1 MQVKWLVNSSA
12 GFIVTDTD
20 KPIQNDNLHLS
31 GAGILLHPKEKAL
44 AIISLPKPTQ
54 NLLNVEDLIAGKKS
68 GMSGVSQGVDCVFN
82 PRKFPSNLEGQQ
94 TAANLQYSLYEFI

>member
-31 GAGILLHPKEKAL
+31 GAGILLHSKENAL
-44 AIISLPKPTQ
+44 AIISPPKPTQ
-54 NLLNVEDLIAGKKS
+54 NLLNVEDLIAGK
-68 GMSGVSQGVDCVFN
+68 
-82 PRKFPSNLEGQQ
+82 NLVCLVYHKVL
-94 TAANLQYSLYEFI
+94 T